1 MNKWTISQIE
11 ILTDYYTNRYA
22 IPEALGDEYDILER
36 SLCKIIG
43 KFFENDQKKLI
54 RNMNYKKSIFLFEDI
69 NKNLLK
75 KVFFKKSKAA
85 LKSKYDDE
93 IVIKSIVYK

>member
-1 MNKWTISQIE
+1 MTKKNSFVTW
-11 ILTDYYTNRYA
+11 
-22 IPEALGDEYDILER
+22 
-36 SLCKIIG
+36 IIR
-43 KFFENDQKKLI
+43 KAF
-54 RNMNYKKSIFLFEDI
+54 FLFEDI

-93 IVIKSIVYK
+93 IVIKFIVYK

>member
-54 RNMNYKKSIFLFEDI
+54 RNMNYKKAFFY
-69 NKNLLK
+69 LK
-75 KVFFKKSKAA
+75 I
-85 LKSKYDDE
+85 L
-93 IVIKSIVYK
+93 IKIY